1 MNEEEEKDKD
11 IEEEEE
17 QEKEKIQEQEEVRV
31 LDDNEKKLENLRAK
45 LTQIAEEAEEYKDK
59 YIRAL
64 AEMENQRK
72 RLEREKIDFQKY
84 ANERFILSIIPVM
97 DNFERAIKSAEEI
110 DVAKELTEGIKMI
123 FKQLKEVLEK
133 KGVKPF
139 ESLGEKFDPKKHEA
153 FLAIESEK
161 HEPSTIVEE
170 IEKGYLLGDKVI
182 RPAKVAVSKVKK
194 NKEDDSNGEER
205 ESNRD

>member
-1 MNEEEEKDKD
+1 LSKKTEKDKD
-11 IEEEEE
+11 IEEGEE
-17 QEKEKIQEQEEVRV
+17 QKQGQGKEQKEVKV
-31 LDDNEKKLENLRAK
+31 KDNNEKKLESLK
-45 LTQIAEEAEEYKDK
+45 IQLGQIAEEAEEYKDK

-72 RLEREKIDFQKY
+72 RLERERIDFQRY
-84 ANERFILSIIPVM
+84 ANEAFILSILPVM
-97 DNFERAIKSAEEI
+97 DNFERAIKAAEE
-110 DVAKELTEGIKMI
+110 VKGAEELTEGIKMI
-123 FKQLKEVLEK
+123 FNQLKEVLEK

-153 FLAIESEK
+153 FLAIESEE
-161 HEPSTIVEE
+161 HEPSTIVDE

-182 RPAKVAVSKVKK
+182 RPAKVAVSRIKED
-194 NKEDDSNGEER
+194 KEDDSNGKER

>member
-1 MNEEEEKDKD
+1 MSKD
-11 IEEEEE
+11 IEEDKELEEE
-17 QEKEKIQEQEEVRV
+17 KREQEVKKEQEDIKIM
-31 LDDNEKKLENLRAK
+31 DDNDKRMENLKAQ
-45 LTQIAEEAEEYKDK
+45 LNQIAEEAEEYKDK

-72 RLEREKIDFQKY
+72 RLERERIDFRRY
-84 ANERFILSIIPVM
+84 ANESFILSVLPVL
-97 DNFERAIKSAEEI
+97 DNFERAIKSAEEV
-110 DVAKELTEGIKMI
+110 DGAKEITEGIKMI

-153 FLAIESEK
+153 YLAIESEK

-182 RPAKVAVSKVKK
+182 RPAKVAVSKVKED
-194 NKEDDSNGEER
+194 KEDDSNGEER
-205 ESNRD
+205 KSNRD